1 MIFVKKFA
9 KKLLIYRWGSLNEP
23 MLCEAVRQL
32 QKEYV
37 AFSGEMNNYHG
48 DAAFAGRFMETLH
61 GNEVGA
67 VISYDYFPPDF
78 HDL

>member
-1 MIFVKKFA
+1 MPIT

-23 MLCEAVRQL
+23 MLCETVRQL
-32 QKEYV
+32 QKEYIT
-37 AFSGEMNNYHG
+37 FSGEMKNYHG